1 MKKNKYYAYYIPST
15 DVRGTTDSWKECE
28 ELVSGKPNARYKG
41 FKIKKEA
48 EEWLKIGADY
58 SFKKKVKSGIYFD
71 AGTGRG
77 QGVEVSVTDENGKN
91 LLSEVM
97 PKKNLNKF
105 GKHVLAGDLTNNYGE
120 LMGYKFALE
129 IALKKKIKK
138 VFGDSKLVINYW
150 SRGFVK
156 KESFSRELLELI
168 DEVIALKNK
177 FEKKGGIL
185 IYISGENNPADLGFH
200 R

>member
-1 MKKNKYYAYYIPST
+1 MKNRYYAFYIPLT
-15 DVRGTTDSWKECE
+15 DVSGITDNWEDCE
-28 ELVSGKPNARYKG
+28 KKVSGKPNARYKG
-41 FKIKKEA
+41 FKTKKEA

-58 SFKKKVKSGIYFD
+58 SLKTEVEPGIYFD
-71 AGTGRG
+71 AGKGRG
-77 QGVEVSVTDENGKN
+77 PGVEVSATDEKGKN
-91 LLSEVM
+91 LLAEVV

-105 GKHVLAGDLTNNYGE
+105 GKYVLADSFTNNYGE
-120 LMGYKFALE
+120 LLACKFALE

-156 KESFSRELLELI
+156 KESFSRELFELV
-168 DEVIALKNK
+168 DEVMIMKSK
-177 FEKKGGIL
+177 FEKKQGAL
-185 IYISGENNPADLGFH
+185 IYISGDNNPADLGFH